1 MDAKEHKDS
10 LDLRLRERFPAALE
24 PHERLGTMSTLAIQS
39 MFLLHPDC
47 IMRGY
52 QVNPAAQGGWQIL
65 NCTGQV
71 IFQSQ
76 TALSCA
82 HWLCQ
87 TSDEQA

>member
-1 MDAKEHKDS
+1 MDEKDKTDS

-47 IMRGY
+47 IMLGY
-52 QVNPAAQGGWQIL
+52 QVNPAVQGGWHIL
-65 NCTGQV
+65 DCTGQE
-71 IFQSQ
+71 IYHAQ

-82 HWLCQ
+82 NWLAQ
-87 TSDEQA
+87 

>member
-1 MDAKEHKDS
+1 MDGKTHEDT

-52 QVNPAAQGGWQIL
+52 QVTTAAQGGWHIL
-65 NCTGQV
+65 NCSGQE
-71 IFQSQ
+71 IFHAQ

-82 HWLCQ
+82 HWLAAPAA
-87 TSDEQA
+87 E